1 MKRSSLL
8 ITMLIVLLCAIP
20 VQANSTYYCTPTV
33 YVDPDP
39 TWVLHDELVKIVSM
53 VLPFEYQPTPPIKA
67 QERYRQMLID
77 ADINI
82 DNLVRETVRKS
93 VKELNKNGL
102 QEYLTT
108 LKKDCI
114 ERGLHYSTDQVDNI
128 FSLTYVDDTFEDL
141 VTRVTYIFDT
151 KMHTCSVRMSIPYF
165 RFSRIETASYVEPVP
180 KSLVPKVEQHLGLKL
195 LNHKVEIYNKYGME
209 ILGVEPDGAAERAGV
224 RAQDI
229 IVKIDSFD
237 LTEHSIE
244 RIASYILLRAEQNAV
259 IKIRFYRGTTQ
270 KATHI
275 SL

>member
-1 MKRSSLL
+1 MKRSFLL
-8 ITMLIVLLCAIP
+8 MTLLIVLLSAIP

-53 VLPFEYQPTPPIKA
+53 VLPFEYQPTAPIAA
-67 QERYRQMLID
+67 QERYRQMLLN
-77 ADINI
+77 ADI
-82 DNLVRETVRKS
+82 DLHNLVRETVRKS

-108 LKKDCI
+108 LKKSCI
-114 ERGLHYSTDQVDNI
+114 ERGLQYSTDQVDNI
-128 FSLTYVDDTFEDL
+128 FSLTYVDDTFQDL

-151 KMHTCSVRMSIPYF
+151 KMHTCSIRMSIPYF

-180 KSLVPKVEQHLGLKL
+180 KSLVPRVEQHLGLKL
-195 LNHKVEIYNKYGME
+195 LNYKVEIYNKYGME
-209 ILGVEPDGAAERAGV
+209 VLGVEPNGAAERAGL

-229 IVKIDSFD
+229 IVKIDSYD
-237 LTEHSIE
+237 LTKYSIE
-244 RIASYILLRAEQNAV
+244 RIASYIDLRAEQNSV

-270 KATHI
+270 KVTHI

>member
-1 MKRSSLL
+1 MKRSFLL
-8 ITMLIVLLCAIP
+8 ITLLIVIACAMP
-20 VQANSTYYCTPTV
+20 VQAYSTYYCTPTV

-53 VLPFEYQPTPPIKA
+53 VLPFEYQPTPPITA

-77 ADINI
+77 ADI
-82 DNLVRETVRKS
+82 DLHNLVRETVRKS

-108 LKKDCI
+108 LKKSCI
-114 ERGLHYSTDQVDNI
+114 ESGLQYSADHVDNI
-128 FSLTYVDDTFEDL
+128 FSLTYVDDTFQDF

-151 KMHTCSVRMSIPYF
+151 KRHTCSVRMSIPYL

-180 KSLVPKVEQHLGLKL
+180 KSHVPRVEQHLGLKL
-195 LNHKVEIYNKYGME
+195 LNYKVEIYNKYGIE
-209 ILGVEPDGAAERAGV
+209 VLGVEPNGAAERAGL

-229 IVKIDSFD
+229 IVKIDSYD
-237 LTEHSIE
+237 LTKYSIE
-244 RIASYILLRAEQNAV
+244 RIASYIYLRAEQNAV
-259 IKIRFYRGTTQ
+259 IRIRFYRGTTQ
-270 KATHI
+270 KITYI